1 MIIIL
6 SSLHSIDA
14 ADVNNVNIVSDII
27 LTDKNWR
34 KTFLHSYIR
43 KLFNKF
49 YHKNILKLAYD
60 RVKNIFGVQRIHTNN
75 SIK

>member
-6 SSLHSIDA
+6 SSLRSIDA
-14 ADVNNVNIVSDII
+14 ADINNVNIVSDITLI
-27 LTDKNWR
+27 DKNWR
-34 KTFLHSYIR
+34 KTFLYSYIR

-49 YHKNILKLAYD
+49 YHKIILKLMYD
-60 RVKNIFGVQRIHTNN
+60 RVKNIFGVQRIHTND